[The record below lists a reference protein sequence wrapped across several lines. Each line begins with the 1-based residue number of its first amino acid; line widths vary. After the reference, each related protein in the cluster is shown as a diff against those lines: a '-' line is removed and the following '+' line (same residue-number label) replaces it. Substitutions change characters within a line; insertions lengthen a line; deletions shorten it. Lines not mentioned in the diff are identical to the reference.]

1 MRRRA
6 VLLES
11 RHMTQFKNHT
21 IETAPDAAKPILQN
35 ALKGYGFVPNLYA
48 SMAEAPTILEGYMSL
63 SALFG
68 KADLSETERQIILMT
83 NNRLNGC
90 KYCMAAHTTLS
101 QMAGVDQSIID
112 ALRHNT
118 PIADAKLEALRQ
130 FAIAINETR
139 GWPSSAQ
146 MNAFLNA
153 GYTTQTV
160 LEVILGTALKV
171 LSNYTNHVADTP
183 LDAAFAPNAW
193 DTATQHAAE

>member
-1 MRRRA
+1 
-6 VLLES
+6 
-11 RHMTQFKNHT
+11 MTQFKNRT